1 MKSQPATLPP
11 LPRGTVLF
19 ADLRGYMSMAEH
31 LEPPYLATLL
41 DEFFGALT
49 VSVELQGGEVYHTA
63 GDALMAGFGLAEPR
77 ADGAHA
83 ALAAGR
89 DMLTRFADLAE
100 RWRHDAQIQAGLGVG
115 LHLGEVALATFGPP
129 TRRVA
134 TLVGD
139 TPNVAA
145 RLCSRARAG
154 EVLFSCTVATA
165 PCTPAQAVRNPLRL
179 PRPLRC
185 PAFPAGASEI
195 RTARAAG
202 AARHLVRSGR
212 PAAGRDDRLRAARR
226 RALAVA
232 SGQP

>member
-1 MKSQPATLPP
+1 MRLDPMKSQPATLPP

-49 VSVELQGGEVYHTA
+49 VSVELHGGEVYHTA

-154 EVLFSCTVATA
+154 EVLFSCAVAAALHAGSLTEPATA
-165 PCTPAQAVRNPLRL
+165 PGFAMPAFLQL
-179 PRPLRC
+179 PRYELRGRREPLDIWC
-185 PAFPAGASEI
+185 VPAERRPLEPVGFELHGAE
-195 RTARAAG
+195 
-202 AARHLVRSGR
+202 HW
-212 PAAGRDDRLRAARR
+212 
-226 RALAVA
+226 
-232 SGQP
+232 Q

>member
-1 MKSQPATLPP
+1 MRLDPMKSQPATAPT

-19 ADLRGYMSMAEH
+19 ADLRGYVSMAEH

-41 DEFFGALT
+41 DEFFSVLT
-49 VSVELQGGEVYHTA
+49 VSVELHGGEVYHTA
-63 GDALMAGFGLAEPR
+63 GDALMAGFGLTEPH

-83 ALAAGR
+83 ALGAGR

-129 TRRVA
+129 SRRVA

-154 EVLFSCTVATA
+154 EVLFSCVVAAALQASTSA
-165 PCTPAQAVRNPLRL
+165 DPAAASNSAMSAFLQL
-179 PRPLRC
+179 PRYELRGRREPLDIWC
-185 PAFPAGASEI
+185 VPADRRPLEPIGFELRGAE
-195 RTARAAG
+195 
-202 AARHLVRSGR
+202 HW
-212 PAAGRDDRLRAARR
+212 
-226 RALAVA
+226 
-232 SGQP
+232 Q

>member
-1 MKSQPATLPP
+1 MRLDAMKSQPAALPP

-19 ADLRGYMSMAEH
+19 ADLRGYVSMAEH

-41 DEFFGALT
+41 EEFFSTLA
-49 VSVELQGGEVYHTA
+49 VSVELHGGEVYHTA
-63 GDALMAGFGLAEPR
+63 GDSLMAGFGLAEPQ

-83 ALAAGR
+83 ALGAGR

-100 RWRHDAQIQAGLGVG
+100 RWRRDAQIQAGLGIG
-115 LHLGEVALATFGPP
+115 LHLGDVALATFGPP

-154 EVLFSCTVATA
+154 EVLFSCAVATA
-165 PCTPAQAVRNPLRL
+165 LQARTLAEPTAAPNFAMSAFLQL
-179 PRPLRC
+179 PRFELRGRREPLDIWC
-185 PAFPAGASEI
+185 IPARQRPLEPIGFELRGAE
-195 RTARAAG
+195 
-202 AARHLVRSGR
+202 HW
-212 PAAGRDDRLRAARR
+212 
-226 RALAVA
+226 
-232 SGQP
+232 Q

>member
-1 MKSQPATLPP
+1 MRLDSMQSQPATVQP

-19 ADLRGYMSMAEH
+19 ADLRGYVSMAEH

-41 DEFFGALT
+41 GEFFGALT
-49 VSVELQGGEVYHTA
+49 VSVELHGGEVYHTA
-63 GDALMAGFGLAEPR
+63 GDALMAGFGLAEPQ

-83 ALAAGR
+83 ALEAGR

-115 LHLGEVALATFGPP
+115 LHLGDMALATFGPP

-154 EVLFSCTVATA
+154 EVLFSCAVAAALQARSSAEPAAA
-165 PCTPAQAVRNPLRL
+165 PGSAMSAFLQL
-179 PRPLRC
+179 PRYELRGRREPLDIWC
-185 PAFPAGASEI
+185 IPADRRPLEPMGFELRGAE
-195 RTARAAG
+195 
-202 AARHLVRSGR
+202 HW
-212 PAAGRDDRLRAARR
+212 
-226 RALAVA
+226 
-232 SGQP
+232 Q

>member
-1 MKSQPATLPP
+1 MRLDPMKSQPATLPP

-19 ADLRGYMSMAEH
+19 ADLRGYVSMAEH

-49 VSVELQGGEVYHTA
+49 VSVELHGGEVYHTA

-154 EVLFSCTVATA
+154 EVLFSCAVAA
-165 PCTPAQAVRNPLRL
+165 ALQARTLAEPSIEPGFAMSAFLQL
-179 PRPLRC
+179 PRYELRGRREPLDIWC
-185 PAFPAGASEI
+185 VPAERRSLEPIGFELRGAE
-195 RTARAAG
+195 
-202 AARHLVRSGR
+202 HW
-212 PAAGRDDRLRAARR
+212 
-226 RALAVA
+226 
-232 SGQP
+232 Q

>member
-1 MKSQPATLPP
+1 MRLEAMKSQPATLPP

-19 ADLRGYMSMAEH
+19 ADLRGYVSMAEH
-31 LEPPYLATLL
+31 LDPPYLATLL

-49 VSVELQGGEVYHTA
+49 VSVELHGGEVYHTA
-63 GDALMAGFGLAEPR
+63 GDALMAGFGLAEPQ

-115 LHLGEVALATFGPP
+115 LHLGEVALATFGPAS
-129 TRRVA
+129 RRVA

-154 EVLFSCTVATA
+154 EVLFSCAVAAALQARILAEPATA
-165 PCTPAQAVRNPLRL
+165 SAPAMSAFLQL
-179 PRPLRC
+179 PRFELRGRREPLDIWC
-185 PAFPAGASEI
+185 VP
-195 RTARAAG
+195 
-202 AARHLVRSGR
+202 
-212 PAAGRDDRLRAARR
+212 AARR
-226 RALAVA
+226 PMEPIGIELRG
-232 SGQP
+232 SEHWQ

>member
-1 MKSQPATLPP
+1 MRLDPMKSQPAALPA

-19 ADLRGYMSMAEH
+19 ADLRGYVSMAER
-31 LEPPYLATLL
+31 LEPQYLATLL
-41 DEFFGALT
+41 DEFFSALT
-49 VSVELQGGEVYHTA
+49 VSVDLHGGVVYHTA
-63 GDALMAGFGLAEPR
+63 GDALMAGFGLAEAR

-154 EVLFSCTVATA
+154 EVLFSCTVAAALHAGALAEPDAASSGATSA
-165 PCTPAQAVRNPLRL
+165 FLQL
-179 PRPLRC
+179 PRYELRGRREPLDIWC
-185 PAFPAGASEI
+185 IPAGRRQVEAI
-195 RTARAAG
+195 GFDLRG
-202 AARHLVRSGR
+202 AEHW
-212 PAAGRDDRLRAARR
+212 
-226 RALAVA
+226 
-232 SGQP
+232 Q